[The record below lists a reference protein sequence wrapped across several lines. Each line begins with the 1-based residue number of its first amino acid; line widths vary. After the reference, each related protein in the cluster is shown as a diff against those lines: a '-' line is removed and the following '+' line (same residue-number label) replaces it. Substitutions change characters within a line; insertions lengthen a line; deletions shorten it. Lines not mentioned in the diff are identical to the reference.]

1 VNGNT
6 RDASGTD
13 AQPKDKGAIGP
24 HRLSQAGKI
33 HGKQHTDFAGC
44 CRYAGS
50 KWREPAVQPRRV
62 WAEVVRGTG
71 ERYDGRPVE
80 RGAGA
85 GDGAYQSVQLE
96 VEQPERSSVL
106 HQRIGLVD
114 VDWLEIFQWV
124 DINNTSIPKPISLPN
139 QTYCV
144 RSLPQVSMGQGS
156 YGWPGQLAWDY
167 NKNLSYGIWPGAG
180 VIYYPLVR
188 TGNVAKQ
195 NGPMAILDGN
205 GNILVLTTPGATGSV
220 AAATGPTAPLAA
232 RNAAEGTLVGDGG
245 CVWTVAGPMSQGFRV
260 WPLPGATAP
269 SYQVQA
275 RYQMIASRFVN
286 MQSLLNPVP
295 DNYSQY
301 FRRGFK
307 AHCLGA
313 SPDPKLSAQFA
324 QARAM
329 WLQEL
334 VAAAKQGDREQDFYG
349 LVPASYPMDAVYG
362 GGLRNPRDPS
372 QPY

>member
-1 VNGNT
+1 
-6 RDASGTD
+6 
-13 AQPKDKGAIGP
+13 
-24 HRLSQAGKI
+24 
-33 HGKQHTDFAGC
+33 
-44 CRYAGS
+44 
-50 KWREPAVQPRRV
+50 
-62 WAEVVRGTG
+62 
-71 ERYDGRPVE
+71 
-80 RGAGA
+80 
-85 GDGAYQSVQLE
+85 
-96 VEQPERSSVL
+96 
-106 HQRIGLVD
+106 VD